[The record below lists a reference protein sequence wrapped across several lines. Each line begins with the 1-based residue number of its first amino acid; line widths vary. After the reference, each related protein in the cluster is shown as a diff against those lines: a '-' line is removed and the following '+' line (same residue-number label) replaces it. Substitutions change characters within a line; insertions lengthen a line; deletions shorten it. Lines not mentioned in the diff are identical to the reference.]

1 MSNPATAVTDE
12 KTGERDYPYPPTGEM
27 LRSVTTV
34 RDATIAKPWLPGW
47 AAGLA
52 AEYAFDNMAFL
63 AALAAETADTA
74 IRAYGRPAAEAAA
87 EGRAA
92 AIAHATRE
100 AERIRSIKRDTGGF
114 VHDTAEALIY
124 WQASP
129 EGCGAELSLPLLPEH
144 LQGAEFDGLPLAEV
158 ADIMLDGF
166 LNWASDWNPV
176 FEAAEMTVY
185 NYGLGYAGT
194 LDMIAFLPGIAYGP
208 GGRFVAGPGLRVCV
222 DVKTGRET
230 GPVAEQVAAYRR
242 CTECRPDRF
251 SDELEPMPAT
261 DIGAVLHLRPEHR
274 GGYRFIPVDPAEDAL
289 GWNMFRRSA
298 ELLAGRKAE
307 KGKPG
312 KVCRPPRAD
321 GTVPQ
326 PFLDEMEGEGYG
338 RLLSPLMKA
347 GYESLEQV
355 AAASAGQL
363 LATKGIGRKTV
374 EGIRAMLAD
383 HGLHLAGE
391 GRTAVAA

>member
-1 MSNPATAVTDE
+1 MSNPVASVTYDD
-12 KTGERDYPYPPTGEM
+12 GSRDYPYPPTGEM
-27 LRSVTTV
+27 LASVTTV
-34 RDATIAKPWLPGW
+34 RDATIAKPYLVGW

-52 AEYAFDNMAFL
+52 AEYAYDNH
-63 AALAAETADTA
+63 AALVTLAAEKAAEYARDNPA
-74 IRAYGRPAAEAAA
+74 ASAAEAAE

-92 AIAHATRE
+92 AVTFAKKE
-100 AERIRSIKRDTGGF
+100 AERIRDIKRDAGGF

-129 EGCGAELSLPLLPEH
+129 GTGAEVSLPPLPEH
-144 LQGAEFDGLPLAEV
+144 LEGASYDGLPLEEVAEV
-158 ADIMLDGF
+158 MLDGF

-185 NYGLGYAGT
+185 NYGLRYAGT
-194 LDMIAFLPGIAYGP
+194 LDLIAFLPGIAYGP
-208 GGRFVAGPGLRVCV
+208 AGRFIPGPGLRVCV
-222 DVKTGRET
+222 DVKTGRDP

-242 CTECRPDRF
+242 CTECKPDRL
-251 SDELEPMPAT
+251 SDDLAPMPAT

-307 KGKPG
+307 SKKPG
-312 KVCRPPRAD
+312 KVCRPPRPD
-321 GTVPQ
+321 GTVP
-326 PFLDEMEGEGYG
+326 PPYLDELDGEGYG
-338 RLLSPLMKA
+338 KVLSPLTKA
-347 GYESLEQV
+347 GYEHLEQV
-355 AAASAGQL
+355 AAATAGQL
-363 LATKGIGRKTV
+363 LATRGIGRKTV
-374 EGIRAMLAD
+374 EGIRVMLAD

-391 GRTAVAA
+391 APVLAEVA

>member
-12 KTGERDYPYPPTGEM
+12 KTGNRDYPYPPTGEM
-27 LRSVTTV
+27 LKSVTTV
-34 RDATIAKPWLPGW
+34 RDSTIAKPWLTGW

-52 AEYAFDNMAFL
+52 AECAVDEIEYVARLLVTEGPQAEGGRRPGGRDTAVAYL
-63 AALAAETADTA
+63 ADAAE
-74 IRAYGRPAAEAAA
+74 RVRN
-87 EGRAA
+87 R
-92 AIAHATRE
+92 
-100 AERIRSIKRDTGGF
+100 KRDVGGF

-129 EGCGAELSLPLLPEH
+129 EGCGPEVSLPLLPDH
-144 LQGAEFDGLPLAEV
+144 LQGAEFDGLPLDEV
-158 ADIMLDGF
+158 ADVMLDGF

-185 NYGLGYAGT
+185 NYPLRYAGT
-194 LDMIAFLPGIAYGP
+194 LDMIAFVPGIAYGP
-208 GGRFVAGPGLRVCV
+208 AGRFVPGPGLRVCI

-251 SDELEPMPAT
+251 SDELAPMPAT

-274 GGYRFIPVDPAEDAL
+274 NGYRFIPVDPAEDAL
-289 GWNMFRRSA
+289 GWSMFRRSA
-298 ELLAGRKAE
+298 ELLAGRKE
-307 KGKPG
+307 ERDKPG
-312 KVCRPPRAD
+312 KVCRPPRPD

-326 PFLDEMEGEGYG
+326 PYLDELDGEGYG
-338 RLLSPLMKA
+338 RVLGALGKA
-347 GYESLEQV
+347 GLGRLDLEQL
-355 AAASAGQL
+355 AAMTAGRL
-363 LATKGIGRKTV
+363 LAVKGIGGKTV
-374 EGIRAMLAD
+374 DGIRAMLAD

-391 GRTAVAA
+391 APAMAKAA

>member
-1 MSNPATAVTDE
+1 MSNPPTAVTDD

-34 RDATIAKPWLPGW
+34 RDSTIAKPWLPGW
-47 AAGLA
+47 AAGLT
-52 AEYAFDNMAFL
+52 AECAVDDIDYVTRL
-63 AALAAETADTA
+63 L
-74 IRAYGRPAAEAAA
+74 AA
-87 EGRAA
+87 EGRDAA
-92 AIAHATRE
+92 VAYLKAKGERE
-100 AERIRSIKRDTGGF
+100 RGLKRDTGGF
-114 VHDTAEALIY
+114 AHDTVERLII

-129 EGCGAELSLPLLPEH
+129 EGTGAEVSLPLLPEH
-144 LQGAEFDGLPLAEV
+144 LAGADYDGLPLEEV

-185 NYGLGYAGT
+185 NYGLRYAGT
-194 LDMIAFLPGIAYGP
+194 LDLIAFLPGIAYGP
-208 GGRFVAGPGLRVCV
+208 AGRFVAGPGMRVCV
-222 DVKTGRET
+222 DVKTGRDT

-242 CTECRPDRF
+242 CTECKPDRL
-251 SDELEPMPAT
+251 SDELVPMPAT

-298 ELLAGRKAE
+298 ELLAGRKEE
-307 KGKPG
+307 KAKPG
-312 KVCRPPRAD
+312 KVCRPPRPD

-326 PFLDEMEGEGYG
+326 PYLDELDGEGYG
-338 RLLSPLMKA
+338 RVLSPLIKA
-347 GYESLEQV
+347 GYEGLEQV
-355 AAASAGQL
+355 AAKTAGQL
-363 LATKGIGRKTV
+363 VATKGIGGKTV

-391 GRTAVAA
+391 APGMAEAAAA